1 MQVVRFSDTR
11 TASHRSC
18 SLGKA
23 AGFKSAHVWGFDQL
37 RFWKKRTAKTTTI
50 TSTAISTQFVSVTP
64 RPPTSIADHA
74 EN

>member
-37 RFWKKRTAKTTTI
+37 RFWKKTNRQNDDYYQYGSLNPI
-50 TSTAISTQFVSVTP
+50 C
-64 RPPTSIADHA
+64 
-74 EN
+74 